1 MQVQSGIQ
9 KKNLEV
15 EVGKTLAKPLRN
27 VGCLRKTVRTS
38 LFGGRRGPGGGG
50 AFGCLLVSFVFLLGR
65 IHLLSLRLRELFC

>member
-38 LFGGRRGPGGGG
+38 LFGGRRGPGGEGLS
-50 AFGCLLVSFVFLLGR
+50 AVYLLA
-65 IHLLSLRLRELFC
+65 LFFC